1 MFDRA
6 SVERDYLNPFSSMK
20 HLFIFAILALTT
32 KAFAQNK
39 VDAIVTTEYEAN
51 HFNGALLAVKD
62 GHIVSQVNK
71 GYANFQFAV
80 PVTPDTRF
88 PIASM
93 TKLFTS
99 ILTLQLVEKSLL
111 SLDAKASAYLPELP
125 ADCQDITIGE
135 LLTHHSGL
143 KNEPFKQCYQ
153 TSYSPAEFVKNFVA
167 KDEKQK
173 TLAFNYNNVD
183 YIVLTRL
190 LEVVTKKPFAKLL
203 QANILTPLQ
212 MNDSGVLN
220 ESRVVPRLAYG
231 YHNYTF
237 GSGSRKDTLRNDGP
251 IYLSNYAGA
260 GALYSTVTD
269 LHKLV
274 QALKAN
280 TLLSAKTTAAYLL
293 KPQRPGF
300 VDEARGYPTVGFY
313 YNDKTFSKPVLERR
327 GSINGFN
334 SILLTNKDFTKIV
347 IILNNTDTG
356 DLEKIGD
363 KVYSALE

>member
-1 MFDRA
+1 
-6 SVERDYLNPFSSMK
+6 MK
-20 HLFIFAILALTT
+20 PLLLVTLLTLTT
-32 KAFAQNK
+32 RAFAQNK
-39 VDAIVTTEYEAN
+39 VEAIMQAEYEAN

-62 GHIVSQVNK
+62 GHIVSQASK

-80 PVTPDTRF
+80 PIGSDTRF
-88 PIASM
+88 PIASV

-111 SLDAKASAYLPELP
+111 RLDSKASAYLPELP
-125 ADCQDITIGE
+125 ADCQAITIGE

-153 TSYSPAEFVKNFVA
+153 AKYSPAEFVKAFVA

-173 TLAFNYNNVD
+173 TRAFNYNNVD

-190 LEVVTKKPFAKLL
+190 LEVVTKQSFANLVK
-203 QANILTPLQ
+203 ANILLPLQ

-220 ESRVVPRLAYG
+220 ESRIVPRLAYG

-269 LHKLV
+269 LYKLV
-274 QALKAN
+274 QALKAH
-280 TLLSAKTTAAYLL
+280 TLLSAKTTAAYML
-293 KPQRPGF
+293 KPQQPGY
-300 VDEARGYPTVGFY
+300 VDQARGYPTVGFY
-313 YNDKTFSKPVLERR
+313 YNDKTFPKPVLERR

-334 SILLTNKDFTKIV
+334 AVLLTNSDFTKLV
-347 IILNNTDTG
+347 VILNNTDTG
-356 DLEKIGD
+356 DLEQLGD
-363 KVYSALE
+363 KVYAALD

>member
-1 MFDRA
+1 
-6 SVERDYLNPFSSMK
+6 MK
-20 HLFIFAILALTT
+20 HLVIVAILTLTT
-32 KAFAQNK
+32 RAFAQNK
-39 VDAIVTTEYEAN
+39 VDAIVKTEYEAN
-51 HFNGALLAVKD
+51 HFNGAILAVKD
-62 GHIVSQVNK
+62 GRIVSQANK
-71 GYANFQFAV
+71 GYANFQFSV
-80 PVTPDTRF
+80 PVGPDTRF

-111 SLDAKASAYLPELP
+111 SLDSKASAYLPELP
-125 ADCQDITIGE
+125 VDCQSITIGE

-153 TSYSPAEFVKNFVA
+153 AKYSPAEFMKAFVA
-167 KDEKQK
+167 KDKKQK

-183 YIVLTRL
+183 YIVLTRI
-190 LEVVTKKPFAKLL
+190 LEVVTKKSFTTLL
-203 QANILTPLQ
+203 KTNILAPLQ

-237 GSGSRKDTLRNDGP
+237 GSGSSKDTLRNDGP

-269 LHKLV
+269 LYKLV

-293 KPQRPGF
+293 KPQRPGY
-300 VDEARGYPTVGFY
+300 VDQARGYPTVGFY
-313 YNDKTFSKPVLERR
+313 YNDKTFPKPVLERR

-334 SILLTNKDFTKIV
+334 SILLTNRDFTRIV
-347 IILNNTDTG
+347 VILNNTDTG

-363 KVYSALE
+363 KIYSALD